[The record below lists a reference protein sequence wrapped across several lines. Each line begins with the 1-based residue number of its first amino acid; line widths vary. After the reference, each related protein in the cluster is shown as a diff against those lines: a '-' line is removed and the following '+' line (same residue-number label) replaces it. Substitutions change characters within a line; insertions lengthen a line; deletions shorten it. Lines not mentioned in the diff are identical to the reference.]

1 MIKLQYFC
9 PINDDFGYTHS
20 IDNLIIEYDIKQVGQ
35 KGVENLINS
44 FHDIRDKYL
53 LKNYWERLNV
63 NACNKYQ
70 WYKNHIHM
78 DIGVYISVGK
88 YLEYI
93 PDRKD
98 KFFEYPL
105 VKLEVNPNKHFD
117 NPVLKEILEM
127 LLDISA
133 QGRLI
138 KYDYCID
145 IPVQPKDVEVFGTR
159 KERGLYKGTRYFG
172 QRNKNGYCKIYDKQ
186 KEQALDTPLTR
197 VEHTISTTKTTKAIS
212 FENIYVKDLKADKE
226 ESKINSTYQC
236 IVDLCQALRV
246 NDIPYE
252 EIINNLD
259 KRTKRV
265 VKESIAN
272 SGYTKLE
279 FNQSI
284 HDRLI
289 TNVESVFKTKQLET
303 VDENGFLQLDDDY
316 KNPWEE

>member
-1 MIKLQYFC
+1 ME
-9 PINDDFGYTHS
+9 
-20 IDNLIIEYDIKQVGQ
+20 EYELLRSNYEKAN
-35 KGVENLINS
+35 EN
-44 FHDIRDKYL
+44 
-53 LKNYWERLNV
+53 
-63 NACNKYQ
+63 A
-70 WYKNHIHM
+70 
-78 DIGVYISVGK
+78 
-88 YLEYI
+88 
-93 PDRKD
+93 
-98 KFFEYPL
+98 
-105 VKLEVNPNKHFD
+105 
-117 NPVLKEILEM
+117 
-127 LLDISA
+127 
-133 QGRLI
+133 
-138 KYDYCID
+138 
-145 IPVQPKDVEVFGTR
+145 T
-159 KERGLYKGTRYFG
+159 LYK
-172 QRNKNGYCKIYDKQ
+172 
-186 KEQALDTPLTR
+186 
-197 VEHTISTTKTTKAIS
+197 
-212 FENIYVKDLKADKE
+212 LKADKE

-289 TNVESVFKTKQLET
+289 TNVESVFKIKQLET